1 MSLTRLK
8 YGIETDSR
16 DDRNNEH
23 RGLGWIVVAI
33 VVVAAISF
41 IITVL
46 GRISSGSEV
55 TEKPEESVIT
65 IDEDVKKAP
74 PALKNVP
81 PVEIDGFEGRSPKVR
96 SLLMRLEKAAESGQL
111 EMQIST
117 IEQIRALRGA
127 EAADIAEE
135 LLPRLGQLNLSWLF
149 DKNNPQW
156 VTKVRIK
163 SGDAASRIAS
173 EHGSTLASLKRLNG
187 LSDAHRLVVGRELK
201 VMNHPRFDLVLRIR
215 LKAVDLYL
223 NGKIFKRYFLPD
235 DSDAVTLKPGNY
247 RTPANLIDYF
257 LRNGIKL
264 RAVDLEELNMLVPR
278 NSRFNVSPS

>member
-16 DDRNNEH
+16 NERGNEH
-23 RGLGWIVVAI
+23 PGLGWIVVAI

-41 IITVL
+41 IVTVL
-46 GRISSGSEV
+46 GRISAGSDV
-55 TEKPEESVIT
+55 TDKPAESVIT
-65 IDEDVKKAP
+65 IDEDEKKAP
-74 PALKNVP
+74 PVLKDVP

-96 SLLMRLEKAAESGQL
+96 SLLMRLEKATESGQL

-117 IEQIRALRGA
+117 IEQLRDMRGA
-127 EAADIAEE
+127 ESADIAEE

-156 VTKVRIK
+156 VTKVKIK
-163 SGDAASRIAS
+163 GGDTASRIAS

-201 VMNHPRFDLVLRIR
+201 VMNHPRFDIVLRVR
-215 LKAVDLYL
+215 LRAVDLYL

-235 DSDAVTLKPGNY
+235 DAGEITVKPGNY
-247 RTPANLIDYF
+247 RTPANLKDYF
-257 LRNGIKL
+257 RRSNINLRE
-264 RAVDLEELNMLVPR
+264 VDLEELNMLVPR